1 MKINGQHTQW
11 SEAEE
16 RRLKWGL
23 IAFLLAILGGIHL
36 LDPTFYGTIW
46 HLSMVGDFHGTVE
59 YLRGF
64 GVWAMAVSFFIDV
77 IINIV
82 GFLPSIF
89 LSAANGLIFG
99 IWLGILIS
107 WAGETVGV
115 LISFWLMRTIFRDM
129 AKRVI
134 EHNKMLTKLDS
145 YSTMWAMLIARAVP
159 YSPNGLVTAL
169 GALSHI
175 SYRDYLIGTAL
186 GKLPSVAI
194 EVIVGHDVVLASE
207 NQTRLMVMIAG
218 ITIVYG
224 GLWWWKRKKDQ
235 RDAARQA
242 QEEGEQDDA
251 EK

>member
-1 MKINGQHTQW
+1 MKINRQHTQW

-23 IAFLLAILGGIHL
+23 VVFLLAILGGIHL

-89 LSAANGLIFG
+89 LSAANGLVFG

-107 WAGETVGV
+107 WAG
-115 LISFWLMRTIFRDM
+115 
-129 AKRVI
+129 
-134 EHNKMLTKLDS
+134 
-145 YSTMWAMLIARAVP
+145 
-159 YSPNGLVTAL
+159 
-169 GALSHI
+169 
-175 SYRDYLIGTAL
+175 
-186 GKLPSVAI
+186 
-194 EVIVGHDVVLASE
+194 
-207 NQTRLMVMIAG
+207 
-218 ITIVYG
+218 
-224 GLWWWKRKKDQ
+224 
-235 RDAARQA
+235 
-242 QEEGEQDDA
+242 
-251 EK
+251 